1 MLCGSWALESWWEV
15 AASSLSLWSWRS
27 KVNNNNNNNN
37 NSSLLWRHM
46 QSVRGA
52 SVLRPTLF
60 WRGESLTGT
69 WRVRASVETWW
80 WGEGRSR
87 RQARHRWSFD
97 WLWTICELVGE
108 GELRRMNEGG
118 WEYGGGE
125 WVGWD
130 REGWMWLECDKWLKR
145 FWRWCE
151 GV

>member
-1 MLCGSWALESWWEV
+1 MQERNPFGQPARREATEV
-15 AASSLSLWSWRS
+15 LRGNRGKL
-27 KVNNNNNNNN
+27 NNNNNN
-37 NSSLLWRHM
+37 NSSFLWRHM

-60 WRGESLTGT
+60 WRGESLTGA
-69 WRVRASVETWW
+69 WRVRATVETWW

-87 RQARHRWSFD
+87 RQVRHRWSLG
-97 WLWTICELVGE
+97 WRWMICELVGE
-108 GELRRMNEGG
+108 DELQRMNEGG

-130 REGWMWLECDKWLKR
+130 REDWMWLEYDKWLRR